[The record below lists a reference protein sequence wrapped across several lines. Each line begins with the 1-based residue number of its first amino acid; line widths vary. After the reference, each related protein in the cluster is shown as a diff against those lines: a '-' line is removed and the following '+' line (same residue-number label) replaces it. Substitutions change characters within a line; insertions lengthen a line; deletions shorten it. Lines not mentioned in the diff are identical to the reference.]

1 MAAELGMDIYYTLD
15 FRGFKPKDREWLQSV
30 TGISF
35 QDAKGTG
42 KTKAREYMS
51 DYFCRQMILTPQIN
65 WDGRLLGCCTVFQRD
80 WGINVFEEPLSE
92 VFNDPDYRAAAIS
105 ILTGKDG
112 MDHLG
117 PCRECL
123 IYRKNVIRNGCGLM
137 I

>member
-1 MAAELGMDIYYTLD
+1 MESPAIFLLRNTARIKAITT
-15 FRGFKPKDREWLQSV
+15 P
-30 TGISF
+30 
-35 QDAKGTG
+35 KGTSIS
-42 KTKAREYMS
+42 A
-51 DYFCRQMILTPQIN
+51 YF
-65 WDGRLLGCCTVFQRD
+65 TVFQRD